1 MITQY
6 SRCSYLLNPLF
17 SYLVVHILF
26 DLSIIMNYLSKISKT
41 LLGKWLWCFG
51 VEKNAH
57 LQKIIAVKYGTSQGY
72 WCTTPVSSSDGAGLW
87 KNISNSWTMFNKFVK
102 FEVGTGNRI
111 VFLKDV
117 WWGGGRVF

>member
-1 MITQY
+1 
-6 SRCSYLLNPLF
+6 
-17 SYLVVHILF
+17 
-26 DLSIIMNYLSKISKT
+26 MNYLSKISKT

-51 VEKNAH
+51 VEKDAH
-57 LQKIIAVKYGTSQGY
+57 LQRIIAVKYGTSQGY
-72 WCTTPVSSSDGAGLW
+72 WCTTPVSSSYGVGLW

-117 WWGGGRVF
+117 WWGEGRVF